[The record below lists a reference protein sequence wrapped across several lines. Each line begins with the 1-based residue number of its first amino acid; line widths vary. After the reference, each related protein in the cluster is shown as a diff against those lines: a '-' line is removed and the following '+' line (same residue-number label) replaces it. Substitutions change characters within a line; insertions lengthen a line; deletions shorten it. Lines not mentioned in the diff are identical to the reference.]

1 MLDTGLVNNV
11 GPTRTHALVA
21 GSSGI
26 DATNDGPARR
36 PLKINMACHGLRM
49 AMAMAMAMAVSLV
62 MLARSNDARER
73 HNTRSQTRH
82 ATGRLIQRVDQR

>member
-1 MLDTGLVNNV
+1 MLDTGLANNV

-36 PLKINMACHGLRM
+36 PLKINMAWHGLRM
-49 AMAMAMAMAVSLV
+49 AMAMAIAMALV
-62 MLARSNDARER
+62 MLARSNAARER
-73 HNTRSQTRH
+73 HNTRSQNRH
-82 ATGRLIQRVDQR
+82 ATRRLIQRVDQR

>member
-1 MLDTGLVNNV
+1 MLDTGLANNV

-21 GSSGI
+21 SSSGI

-49 AMAMAMAMAVSLV
+49 AMAMAMAVSLV
-62 MLARSNDARER
+62 MLTRSNDARER
-73 HNTRSQTRH
+73 LNTRSHNGH
-82 ATGRLIQRVDQR
+82 AAGRLIQRVDQR